1 MREDDPKTCKNP
13 IVLLTMI
20 QTLSDD
26 FEDVQI
32 ISKAQFEELVIISAA
47 DNEATICLR

>member
-32 ISKAQFEELVIISAA
+32 ISKAQFEELVKYQLLIMRAQFA
-47 DNEATICLR
+47 